1 MWTRKSPP
9 PARRHDPLLPRAR
22 RRAAGGK
29 PLYMPIELNGLVIP
43 FAATRVLVVGPD
55 ADAFGVPLFGP
66 PVFVRPGYPLWNG
79 QGYLLPDEAIDDIGQ
94 RFKGRDAYLWIEER
108 GDAFPRA
115 DAIGVL
121 ASGTPHSVFMK
132 ELDLA
137 NLALFAS
144 EQPSS
149 APVRLDLL
157 LEALAIPDGYALA
170 PAPPPSDLAPF
181 ARALPS
187 YRLAPGAFGALGAAL
202 VHKIL
207 RNGRRDLEVT
217 FDDLDDLVE
226 W

>member
-1 MWTRKSPP
+1 MT
-9 PARRHDPLLPRAR
+9 L
-22 RRAAGGK
+22 
-29 PLYMPIELNGLVIP
+29 ELNGLVIP
-43 FAATRVLVVGPD
+43 FAAAHVLVIGPD
-55 ADAFGVPLFGP
+55 AEAFGVPAFGP
-66 PVFVRPGYPLWNG
+66 PVYVRPGYPLWDG
-79 QGYLLPDEAIDDIGQ
+79 RGYLLPDEAIDDIGQ
-94 RFKGRDAYLWIEER
+94 RFKGREAYTWIEAR

-115 DAIGVL
+115 DAIGTL
-121 ASGTPHSVFMK
+121 ISGAPHSVFMK

-144 EQPSS
+144 AQPNS

-157 LEALAIPDGYALA
+157 LEARAVPDGYALS
-170 PAPPPSDLAPF
+170 PVPPPSELAPF

-207 RNGRRDLEVT
+207 LSGRGDLQVT